1 MNMIYGYIRVST
13 DTQTVENQRCEIE
26 RYIKEHNLKI
36 DKYFEET
43 ISGTKEYNK
52 RRLGKLLSS
61 IKEGDTLIASELSRL
76 GRSFYMI
83 MEILNICLNKGVK
96 VITIKDKFIVSV
108 KVGEKGQ
115 IIVPKEAREMF
126 NISSGDTLLFLGD
139 KQKGLAL
146 VKADAI
152 YDLVDDRK

>member
-1 MNMIYGYIRVST
+1 M
-13 DTQTVENQRCEIE
+13 
-26 RYIKEHNLKI
+26 KK
-36 DKYFEET
+36 
-43 ISGTKEYNK
+43 
-52 RRLGKLLSS
+52 
-61 IKEGDTLIASELSRL
+61 
-76 GRSFYMI
+76 
-83 MEILNICLNKGVK
+83 
-96 VITIKDKFIVSV
+96 TIKNKFIVSV